1 MISFSSKYRSS
12 ENEIMDDFDLQGEP
26 MKALLTD
33 LKRVNKWLG
42 GNAVTLGGLDTLLVN
57 HTKNEAITILDV
69 GCGDG
74 EMLRQCAHWA
84 EKNKRKVRLIG
95 LDGNAHI
102 LKEAENRSEA
112 IKNIT
117 FKQIDVFS
125 EKEELP
131 EFDIALCT
139 LFLHHFKESQIEA
152 LLNRLSKKATFGI
165 VVNDLE
171 RNFWAFWLFKLF
183 SRVFMKT
190 KIARHDGLVS
200 VARGFKKK
208 ELEQIS
214 EKIDS
219 GHQIKWKWAFRFQW
233 VLTKHN

>member
-1 MISFSSKYRSS
+1 MMSFSSKYRTN
-12 ENEIMDDFDLQGEP
+12 ENEIMDEFDLQGEP
-26 MKALLTD
+26 MKALLAD

-42 GNAVTLGGLDTLLVN
+42 GNAVTLDGLERLLVN
-57 HTKNEAITILDV
+57 RPKNEAVTLLDI

-74 EMLRQCAHWA
+74 EMLRQIARWA
-84 EKNKRKVRLIG
+84 ENKKRQVRLIG
-95 LDGNAHI
+95 VDGNAHI
-102 LKEAENRSEA
+102 LKEAENHSEA

-131 EFDIALCT
+131 AFDIALCT
-139 LFLHHFKESQIEA
+139 LFLHHFKEPQIEE
-152 LLNRLSKKATFGI
+152 LLHRLSKQATVGI

-171 RNFWAFWLFKLF
+171 RSFWAFWLFKLF
-183 SRVFMKT
+183 SSVFLT
-190 KIARHDGLVS
+190 SKIARHDGLVS

-214 EKIDS
+214 EKIDTS
-219 GHQIKWKWAFRFQW
+219 HRIKWKWAFRFQW
-233 VLTKHN
+233 VLMKQN